1 MDWGV
6 GSPDSHFL
14 SDVVKMARNLRHL
27 VPASAK
33 KLAVVDGA
41 QTAGRL
47 GKSQRSPCKI
57 CARFQRLGPKWPSC
71 ELFAMPADCSWLL
84 KKRNRNA
91 SKGIRAATTSS
102 TLPLQTQAVEE
113 ASSVNWNPLR
123 RSDLIAG
130 LVIANPCHHQL
141 PTDSED
147 DRPNKQADE
156 AMR

>member
-1 MDWGV
+1 
-6 GSPDSHFL
+6 
-14 SDVVKMARNLRHL
+14 
-27 VPASAK
+27 
-33 KLAVVDGA
+33 
-41 QTAGRL
+41 
-47 GKSQRSPCKI
+47 
-57 CARFQRLGPKWPSC
+57 
-71 ELFAMPADCSWLL
+71 MPALRFALSPPWVSAGEAIQ
-84 KKRNRNA
+84 A
-91 SKGIRAATTSS
+91 STSPQKDRAATTSS

-130 LVIANPCHHQL
+130 LVIADPCHHQL